1 MDWILVNINEIEYGL
16 LYRDI
21 QYLKT
26 LSNEILSFMKTNV
39 KGTALTFYK
48 RFRENVPHHLNKSEF
63 DAQKFFIW

>member
-26 LSNEILSFMKTNV
+26 LSNEILSFMKTTV
-39 KGTALTFYK
+39 KGTALTFY
-48 RFRENVPHHLNKSEF
+48 
-63 DAQKFFIW
+63 

>member
-39 KGTALTFYK
+39 KGTALTFY
-48 RFRENVPHHLNKSEF
+48 
-63 DAQKFFIW
+63 